1 MKIMTLSDMDAWY
14 HRTTDILLPMSYA
27 TEWLN
32 AFSLAVR
39 MSFGDYQQLTA
50 TQIVNDFN
58 WWQVTLTL
66 TSKKPLVVRIKLQI
80 DINNVRPLEYGAIR
94 RLADHVSGCDTWE
107 QYTHALW
114 IPTMRKLLKSFYITN
129 LRGSIPEYDPDHQI
143 YTFSATWE
151 LERYLQ
157 EYEQH
162 VRPASAGAAS

>member
-1 MKIMTLSDMDAWY
+1 MTIMTPREMDDYY
-14 HRTTDILLPMSYA
+14 HRTTDIVLPMSYA
-27 TEWLN
+27 TEWFN

-39 MSFGDYQQLTA
+39 MGFGDYQQITA
-50 TQIVNDFN
+50 TQIVSDFN
-58 WWQVTLTL
+58 WWQVTLTP
-66 TSKKPLVVRIKLQI
+66 TNKNPLVVRIKLKI

-94 RLADHVSGCDTWE
+94 RLADHVSHLDTWE

-129 LRGSIPEYDPDHQI
+129 LRGSIPEYDPDCQI

-157 EYEQH
+157 EYEQFVH
-162 VRPASAGAAS
+162 PTTARTAT